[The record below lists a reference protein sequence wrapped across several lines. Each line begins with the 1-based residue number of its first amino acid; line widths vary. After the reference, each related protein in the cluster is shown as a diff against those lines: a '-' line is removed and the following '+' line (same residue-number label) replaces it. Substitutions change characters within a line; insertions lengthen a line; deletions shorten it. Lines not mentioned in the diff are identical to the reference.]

1 MTREEIIAKAESF
14 EGGWYHRIELTPGY
28 FTPSVMEAS
37 WPIWDTIRHVRER
50 LDYHKATVLDLGT
63 MDGMWAFEAEKLGA
77 RQVIAGDIWQYA
89 PTAKNRFHFARQC
102 LDSEASLWDLNVQDL
117 YGTLSEDHQ
126 FRIVQCLGLLYHVQ
140 NPMLA
145 LHNVA
150 MAMTEASQM
159 ILETAVMHKETGPWM
174 RFNSDNGIYCD
185 ATTFWCPTMD
195 CLHAMLDTAGL
206 KTDGAIER
214 LKYGVTDRI
223 CAIVVR
229 NGKPLDPKLG
239 ME

>member
-1 MTREEIIAKAESF
+1 
-14 EGGWYHRIELTPGY
+14 
-28 FTPSVMEAS
+28 MEAS
-37 WPIWDTIRHVRER
+37 WPIWDMIRNVRQR
-50 LDYHKATVLDLGT
+50 LDYRKATVLDLGT
-63 MDGMWAFEAEKLGA
+63 MDGMWAFEAEKMGA
-77 RQVIAGDIWQYA
+77 HMVAAIDVWQGSTSA
-89 PTAKNRFHFARQC
+89 RDRFSFAAKC
-102 LDSEASLWDLNVQDL
+102 LNSDASLDDVSVQKMYTSDAFKF
-117 YGTLSEDHQ
+117 S
-126 FRIVQCLGLLYHVQ
+126 IIQCLGLLYHVQ

-145 LHNVA
+145 LHNIARV
-150 MAMTEASQM
+150 MTDDGK
-159 ILETAVMHKETGPWM
+159 ILLETAVMHKETGPWM

-195 CLHAMLDTAGL
+195 CLHAMLDMAGL

>member
-37 WPIWDTIRHVRER
+37 WPIWDMIRNVRER
-50 LDYHKATVLDLGT
+50 LDYRKATVLDLGT
-63 MDGMWAFEAEKLGA
+63 MDGMWAFEAENLGA
-77 RQVIAGDIWQYA
+77 LEIISGDIWQSA
-89 PTAKNRFHFARQC
+89 PSKRRVSFAREC
-102 LDSEASLWDLNVQDL
+102 LDSKVSLWDLNAQEMGEVMDG
-117 YGTLSEDHQ
+117 YRFS
-126 FRIVQCLGLLYHVQ
+126 IIQCLGLLYHVQ

-145 LHNVA
+145 LHNIANV
-150 MAMTEASQM
+150 MTPDGHV

-174 RFNSDNGIYCD
+174 RFNSDNGVYYD

-195 CLHAMLDTAGL
+195 CLHAMLDMAGL

-223 CAIVVR
+223 CAIVMR

>member
-1 MTREEIIAKAESF
+1 
-14 EGGWYHRIELTPGY
+14 
-28 FTPSVMEAS
+28 
-37 WPIWDTIRHVRER
+37 
-50 LDYHKATVLDLGT
+50 LDYRKATVFDLGT

-77 RQVIAGDIWQYA
+77 GDVTAGDIWQHS
-89 PTAKNRFHFARQC
+89 TAKDRFDLARQC
-102 LDSEASLWDLNVQDL
+102 LASKVALWNLNVQDMKEE
-117 YGTLSEDHQ
+117 EDGF
-126 FRIVQCLGLLYHVQ
+126 FRFSIIQCLGLLYHVQ

-145 LHNVA
+145 LHNIARV
-150 MAMTEASQM
+150 MTDDGK
-159 ILETAVMHKETGPWM
+159 ILLETAIMHKETGPWM
-174 RFNSDNGIYCD
+174 RFNSDNGIYYD

-195 CLHAMLDTAGL
+195 CLHAMLDKAGL

-229 NGKPLDPKLG
+229 NGKPLDPNLG